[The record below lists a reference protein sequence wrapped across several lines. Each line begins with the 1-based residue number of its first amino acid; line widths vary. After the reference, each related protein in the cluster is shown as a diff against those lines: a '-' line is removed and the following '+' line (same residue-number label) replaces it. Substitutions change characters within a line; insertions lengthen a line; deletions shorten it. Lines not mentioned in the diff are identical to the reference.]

1 MKTRIIKYFV
11 LAAFLFL
18 TSALGAQT
26 ISVNR
31 VSVKRAISEVEAK
44 TGYSFVFLTKD
55 LRTDAIVSVNANTV
69 EEAVPQIVE
78 GQNVSWSIEGKN
90 VIIRPAEQK
99 TPAQEE
105 QEKQEKQKTFNV
117 NGIVAD
123 IDNNPLPGVAV
134 IISGT
139 SVGTITDDRGHFSI
153 TMQKPGKLVF
163 SSIGYLNYEIHL
175 ADAAEIRVVMK
186 EDMKLLDEVVVV
198 GFATQKKE
206 NLTGSV
212 ATVSSEQLTGMPVMN
227 VTQALQGQVAGLNI
241 SQGSGF
247 LNGKN
252 TTIDVRGLATIG
264 AGSNGGVLVLIDG
277 MEGDLSTI
285 NGDDIENISVLKDAA
300 ASSIYG
306 SRAPFGV
313 ILVTTKKGSKGRA
326 SISYSGN
333 YRINSP
339 INIPKL
345 ADAYKWGLYFN
356 EASHNSGNGDFISA
370 ERLQRVKDYIEGK
383 IDWATRPNPNGT
395 TWSNTYADS
404 NGNMDIYDVLYKSYT
419 SAHEHNVSI
428 SGGTDRLNYF
438 VSGNYL
444 SQDGTLNW
452 KLDGYKRINL
462 FGKFEAHPWENVT
475 IGFSSRIIKTD
486 YHQPRHLTDERY
498 AAMGKECW
506 PICPLYDPNGHLFN
520 DTVLRIKEGGQT
532 TNVAK
537 QITNQLDFVYKP
549 LPGWRIVANANY
561 RIGANANTEITLPV
575 YQMSVDGVTPS
586 PDGCWDPR
594 SKIVESMIQ
603 HDYVTASIYSDYEKS
618 FNSGHYFK
626 VMAGFQTES
635 YYSRNLAAD
644 KTGIVDADVPSIDT
658 STGETVIPNVP
669 GDEPLEMPSWVQ
681 GGYGRWRTAGFF
693 GRLNYNYKEKYLV
706 EVNLRYDGTSR
717 FRSGSR
723 WGLFPSMSIGYN
735 IAKEDFF
742 KDASRYVNNLK
753 IRASVGSLGNQNTN
767 SWYPTYQVMG
777 FSSKSSGWLING
789 VQMGTAW
796 APGLVSS
803 SLTWETIIS
812 YNIGLDWGL
821 FNNRLTGS
829 FDYYI
834 RNTRNMVGPAD
845 ELPVILGT
853 AVPVTNNTDLRT
865 QGFEFELMWKDVIGD
880 FSYSIR
886 GVLSDSRS
894 VITKYSNPS
903 NTLGQY
909 YAGKKWGEIWGY
921 TTVGIAKTDEEME
934 AHLATMPNGGQNT
947 LAYANWG
954 AGDIMYAD
962 LNGDGKVDSGS
973 YTVNDHG
980 DLSVIGNRTPRY
992 NFSFDITA
1000 QWKGI
1005 DARIFL
1011 QGVGKR
1017 DLFFD
1022 QNMFF
1027 WGAFGMSSWNCMV
1040 LEQHLDFFRDDENS
1054 PLGVNL
1060 DSYYPRPYF
1069 GDKRN
1074 TQVQTRY
1081 LQNAAYVRLKN
1092 LQLGYTLPNS
1102 LTSKIKISKLR
1113 FFFSGENLL
1122 TFTKMTSIFDPETAA
1137 TNGGSTYPLSRTYSF
1152 GMNLTF

>member
-1 MKTRIIKYFV
+1 
-11 LAAFLFL
+11 
-18 TSALGAQT
+18 
-26 ISVNR
+26 
-31 VSVKRAISEVEAK
+31 
-44 TGYSFVFLTKD
+44 
-55 LRTDAIVSVNANTV
+55 
-69 EEAVPQIVE
+69 
-78 GQNVSWSIEGKN
+78 
-90 VIIRPAEQK
+90 
-99 TPAQEE
+99 
-105 QEKQEKQKTFNV
+105 
-117 NGIVAD
+117 
-123 IDNNPLPGVAV
+123 
-134 IISGT
+134 
-139 SVGTITDDRGHFSI
+139 
-153 TMQKPGKLVF
+153 
-163 SSIGYLNYEIHL
+163 
-175 ADAAEIRVVMK
+175 
-186 EDMKLLDEVVVV
+186 
-198 GFATQKKE
+198 
-206 NLTGSV
+206 
-212 ATVSSEQLTGMPVMN
+212 
-227 VTQALQGQVAGLNI
+227 
-241 SQGSGF
+241 
-247 LNGKN
+247 
-252 TTIDVRGLATIG
+252 
-264 AGSNGGVLVLIDG
+264 
-277 MEGDLSTI
+277 
-285 NGDDIENISVLKDAA
+285 
-300 ASSIYG
+300 
-306 SRAPFGV
+306 
-313 ILVTTKKGSKGRA
+313 
-326 SISYSGN
+326 
-333 YRINSP
+333 
-339 INIPKL
+339 
-345 ADAYKWGLYFN
+345 
-356 EASHNSGNGDFISA
+356 
-370 ERLQRVKDYIEGK
+370 
-383 IDWATRPNPNGT
+383 
-395 TWSNTYADS
+395 
-404 NGNMDIYDVLYKSYT
+404 
-419 SAHEHNVSI
+419 
-428 SGGTDRLNYF
+428 
-438 VSGNYL
+438 
-444 SQDGTLNW
+444 
-452 KLDGYKRINL
+452 
-462 FGKFEAHPWENVT
+462 
-475 IGFSSRIIKTD
+475 
-486 YHQPRHLTDERY
+486 
-498 AAMGKECW
+498 
-506 PICPLYDPNGHLFN
+506 
-520 DTVLRIKEGGQT
+520 
-532 TNVAK
+532 
-537 QITNQLDFVYKP
+537 
-549 LPGWRIVANANY
+549 
-561 RIGANANTEITLPV
+561 
-575 YQMSVDGVTPS
+575 
-586 PDGCWDPR
+586 
-594 SKIVESMIQ
+594 
-603 HDYVTASIYSDYEKS
+603 
-618 FNSGHYFK
+618 
-626 VMAGFQTES
+626 
-635 YYSRNLAAD
+635 
-644 KTGIVDADVPSIDT
+644 
-658 STGETVIPNVP
+658 
-669 GDEPLEMPSWVQ
+669 
-681 GGYGRWRTAGFF
+681 
-693 GRLNYNYKEKYLV
+693 
-706 EVNLRYDGTSR
+706 
-717 FRSGSR
+717 
-723 WGLFPSMSIGYN
+723 
-735 IAKEDFF
+735 
-742 KDASRYVNNLK
+742 
-753 IRASVGSLGNQNTN
+753 
-767 SWYPTYQVMG
+767 
-777 FSSKSSGWLING
+777 
-789 VQMGTAW
+789 MGTAW

-865 QGFEFELMWKDVIGD
+865 QGFELELMWKDVIGD